1 MKATILIVDDKPESI
16 RAFAGILEQEGH
28 EVILAEDELEAR
40 YYLDES
46 HPDLVILDIGFGYEE
61 RKGLDILKVIR
72 KRDKTIPI
80 IMLTGLDDDR
90 LDPLSYDLDAD
101 QFASKG
107 MSTRA
112 LLARVRRFLR
122 RDKPELAMID
132 DYIEIDRGSR
142 SVKKDSDDGW
152 HKVHLQPKEFDLLEY
167 LVTNVGRVIPREVL
181 YEKFFSDATG
191 PANALNRCVREL
203 RRKLEPDPS
212 NPRYIL
218 TRRGVGYQFED
229 YA

>member
-1 MKATILIVDDKPESI
+1 MKATILIVDDQPDSI
-16 RAFAGILEQEGH
+16 RAFAEILGDKGY
-28 EVILAEDELEAR
+28 EVVIAENELEAR
-40 YYLDES
+40 YYLDER
-46 HPDLVILDIGFGYEE
+46 HPDLVVLDIGFPYNE

-80 IMLTGLDDDR
+80 MMLTGLDDDE

-101 QFASKG
+101 QFASKS
-107 MSTRA
+107 MSTKA
-112 LLARVRRFLR
+112 LLARVKRFLR
-122 RDKPELAMID
+122 RERPELESID
-132 DYIEIDRGSR
+132 DYMEIDRGSR
-142 SVKKDSDDGW
+142 SVRRNSTDGW
-152 HKVHLQPKEFDLLEY
+152 HLIHLQPKEFEVLDY
-167 LVTNVGRVIPREVL
+167 LVSNARQAIPREVL
-181 YEKFFSDATG
+181 YDRFFSNAED
-191 PANALNRCVREL
+191 PSNALNRCIREL